1 LSLQENVM
9 RLNDKVAVITGAGA
23 GIGAAT
29 AQLFA
34 REGAKV
40 VVADYDGNAAGTI
53 AKHIGAQAVALA
65 TDVRKNADVKAM
77 IDGAVKAF
85 GRIDILVNNAGR
97 GILGTVVTTAEED
110 WDDIMAVNL
119 KGVFLCSK
127 HAIPV
132 MKASGGGAIV
142 NVASTVSVVGIPDR
156 AAYVASKGGVAALTR
171 AMALDHVAD
180 NIRVN
185 SVGPGVIWSNYYDK
199 MMQQVPDPA
208 AFKKGL
214 EDRAPMGRVGEP
226 KDVAAAILYLASDE
240 SGFVTGS
247 MMTMDGGYTAR

>member
-1 LSLQENVM
+1 
-9 RLNDKVAVITGAGA
+9 
-23 GIGAAT
+23 
-29 AQLFA
+29 
-34 REGAKV
+34 
-40 VVADYDGNAAGTI
+40 
-53 AKHIGAQAVALA
+53 
-65 TDVRKNADVKAM
+65 
-77 IDGAVKAF
+77 
-85 GRIDILVNNAGR
+85 
-97 GILGTVVTTAEED
+97 
-110 WDDIMAVNL
+110 MAVNL

-132 MKASGGGAIV
+132 MKQSGGGAIV

-180 NIRVN
+180 KIRVN

>member
-1 LSLQENVM
+1 M
-9 RLNDKVAVITGAGA
+9 RLANKVAVITGAGA

-29 AQLFA
+29 AELFA
-34 REGAKV
+34 QQGARV
-40 VVADYDGNAAGTI
+40 AVADYDANAADI
-53 AKHIGAQAVALA
+53 VAKRIGAQAVALEA
-65 TDVRKNADVKAM
+65 DVRKSADVKAM
-77 IDGAVKAF
+77 VDSAVKAF

-97 GILGTVVTTAEED
+97 GILGTVVTTTEED

-132 MKASGGGAIV
+132 MKAGGGGTIV
-142 NVASTVSVVGIPDR
+142 NVASTISVVGIPDR

-185 SVGPGVIWSNYYDK
+185 SVAPGVIWSNYYDK
-199 MMQQVPDPA
+199 MMQQVPDPI

-214 EDRAPMGRVGEP
+214 QDRAPMGRIGEP
-226 KDVAAAILYLASDE
+226 KDIASAILFLASDE
-240 SGFVTGS
+240 SSFATGS
-247 MMTMDGGYTAR
+247 MMTIDGGYTAR

>member
-1 LSLQENVM
+1 M
-9 RLNDKVAVITGAGA
+9 RLANKVAVITGAGA

-29 AQLFA
+29 AELFA
-34 REGAKV
+34 QQGARV
-40 VVADYDGNAAGTI
+40 AVADYDANAADI
-53 AKHIGAQAVALA
+53 VAKRIGAQAVALEA
-65 TDVRKNADVKAM
+65 DVRKSADVKAM
-77 IDGAVKAF
+77 VDGAVKAF

-97 GILGTVVTTAEED
+97 GILGTVVTTTEAD

-132 MKASGGGAIV
+132 MKAGGGGTIV
-142 NVASTVSVVGIPDR
+142 NVASTISVVGIPDR

-185 SVGPGVIWSNYYDK
+185 SVAPGVIWSNYYDK
-199 MMQQVPDPA
+199 MMQQVPDPI

-214 EDRAPMGRVGEP
+214 QDRAPMGRIGEP
-226 KDVAAAILYLASDE
+226 KDIASAILFLATDE
-240 SGFVTGS
+240 SSFATGS
-247 MMTMDGGYTAR
+247 MITIDGGYTAR